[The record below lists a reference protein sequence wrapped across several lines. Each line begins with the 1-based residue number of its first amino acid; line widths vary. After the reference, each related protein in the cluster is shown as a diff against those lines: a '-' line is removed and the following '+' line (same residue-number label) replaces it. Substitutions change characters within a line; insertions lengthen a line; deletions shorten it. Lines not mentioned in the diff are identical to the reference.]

1 MTRFQ
6 NRAQAGALLARELKN
21 RRTFGDVVVLGL
33 ARGGVPVALPVAE
46 TLNAPMDVFL
56 VRKLGVPGQEE
67 LAMGAIA
74 SGGIRVIN
82 EEIIRHLS
90 IPEEDVARVAA
101 REQEILEAR
110 ERAYR
115 GGRGAPDLR
124 RKTVILV
131 DDGLATGASMKA
143 AILAVREQ
151 GAGRIV
157 IGVPV
162 GASSTCREMEQF
174 ADEVICVRAPS
185 ELGGV
190 GAWYQDF
197 EQTSD
202 DEVRDCLGRVRQ
214 PGEAE

>member
-6 NRAQAGALLARELKN
+6 NRAQAGALLARELKG
-21 RRTFGDVVVLGL
+21 RGRFGDVVVLGL

-46 TLNAPMDVFL
+46 ALNAPLDVFL
-56 VRKLGVPGQEE
+56 VRKLGVPGREE

-101 REQEILEAR
+101 REQEVLEAR

-115 GGRGAPDLR
+115 GRRGAPDLR
-124 RKTVILV
+124 KKTVILV

-143 AILAVREQ
+143 AILAVREE
-151 GAGRIV
+151 GAERVV
-157 IGVPV
+157 IAVPV
-162 GASSTCREMEQF
+162 GASSTCREMEQV

-197 EQTSD
+197 GQTSD
-202 DEVRDCLGRVRQ
+202 DEVRDCLGRIRQ